1 MSAANTNS
9 TTTLVTI
16 GNREDLDNIITRVVA
31 DQTPFVS
38 SIGTVTAKQPYHETQ
53 TETLAA
59 ADASNAA
66 LEGSQNNNAGTI
78 QAPNLTARIG
88 CRMQIMLKV
97 GEVSG
102 TQEATIAAGRSSEL
116 ARQKLLKGKE
126 LARDREKRF
135 VGNYGS
141 HVEGG
146 GQARQTAGALAWLS
160 TNTSFGNGGAA
171 GGFGAVSA
179 NDVTAATPG
188 SGRTFTESMVKSVRA
203 TAFAN
208 GAMPS
213 VVLVPPTQKQQF
225 SAFTGIADI
234 RADVSGRDQ
243 ATIYAGADVYVDDF
257 GAMSIV
263 PHPYGF
269 AAGAALI
276 YDPSKFKRATLRA
289 MTTEPLAKMGDATAF
304 QVILEEG
311 LLCQNEKAHAAVF
324 ALQ

>member
-1 MSAANTNS
+1 MTANSNS
-9 TTTLVTI
+9 TTTLVTV
-16 GNREDLDNIITRVVA
+16 GNREDLDDIITRVVA

-59 ADASNAA
+59 ATASNAA
-66 LEGSQNNNAGTI
+66 LEGNQNFQSI
-78 QAPNLTARIG
+78 QAPNRTSRIG
-88 CRMQIMLKV
+88 CRLQIMTKV
-97 GEVSG
+97 SEVSG
-102 TQEATIAAGRSSEL
+102 TQEATVAAGRASEL

-126 LARDREKRF
+126 LARDREMRF
-135 VGNYGS
+135 VGNYAS
-141 HVEGG
+141 NVESGTN
-146 GQARQTAGALAWLS
+146 ARKTAGALAWIA
-160 TNTSFGNGGAA
+160 TNISLGAGGTA
-171 GGFGAVSA
+171 GGFSA
-179 NDVTAATPG
+179 NDVAMVSAGTP
-188 SGRTFTESMVKSVRA
+188 RTFTESMIKAVRA
-203 TAFAN
+203 TAFSN
-208 GAMPS
+208 GANPT

-257 GAMSIV
+257 GAMTIV

-269 AAGAALI
+269 SAGAALI

-289 MTTEPLAKMGDATAF
+289 MTTEPLAKTGDATAF
-304 QVILEEG
+304 QVVLEEG
-311 LLCQNEKAHAAVF
+311 LLCQNEKAHAAIH

>member
-1 MSAANTNS
+1 MSANANS
-9 TTTLVTI
+9 TTTLVTV

-53 TETLAA
+53 TETLAT
-59 ADASNAA
+59 ASANNAA
-66 LEGSQNNNAGTI
+66 LEGNQNFQNI
-78 QAPNLTARIG
+78 QAPNLTTRIG
-88 CRMQIMLKV
+88 CRMQIMTKI

-102 TQEATIAAGRSSEL
+102 TQEATVAAGRASEL

-126 LARDREKRF
+126 LARDREMRF
-135 VGNYGS
+135 VGNNAS
-141 HVEGG
+141 NAQSGG
-146 GQARQTAGALAWLS
+146 TARATGGALAWIV
-160 TNTSFGNGGAA
+160 TNTSFGAGGSA
-171 GGFGAVSA
+171 GGFAS
-179 NDVTAATPG
+179 NDVAAATPG
-188 SGRTFTESMVKSVRA
+188 TSRTFTESLVKAVRA
-203 TAFAN
+203 TAFSN
-208 GAMPS
+208 GATPTM
-213 VVLVPPTQKQQF
+213 VLVPPTQKQEF

-234 RADVSGRDQ
+234 RADVKGKEQ

-269 AAGAALI
+269 SAGAALI

-289 MTTEPLAKMGDATAF
+289 MTTEPLAKTGDATAF

-311 LLCQNEKAHAAVF
+311 LLCQNEKAHAAIH
-324 ALQ
+324 ALS

>member
-1 MSAANTNS
+1 MSANSNS
-9 TTTLVTI
+9 TTTLVTV

-53 TETLAA
+53 TETLAT
-59 ADASNAA
+59 ASAGNAA
-66 LEGSQNNNAGTI
+66 LEGNQNFQNI

-88 CRMQIMLKV
+88 CRMQIMTKI

-102 TQEATIAAGRSSEL
+102 TQEATVAAGRASEL

-126 LARDREKRF
+126 LARDREMRF
-135 VGNYGS
+135 VGNYAS
-141 HVEGG
+141 NAESGG
-146 GQARQTAGALAWLS
+146 NARKTAGALAWL
-160 TNTSFGNGGAA
+160 TSNVSLGSGGTPGGFASNDVAAVNPGAA
-171 GGFGAVSA
+171 
-179 NDVTAATPG
+179 
-188 SGRTFTESMVKSVRA
+188 RTFTESLVKSVRA
-203 TAFAN
+203 TAFGN
-208 GAMPS
+208 GATPS

-257 GAMSIV
+257 GAMTIV
-263 PHPYGF
+263 PHPYAF

-289 MTTEPLAKMGDATAF
+289 MTTEPLAKTGDANAF

-311 LLCQNEKAHAAVF
+311 LLCQNEKAHAAIH